1 MKCSLCNKEL
11 RLYTLSVTSNNNNN
25 SHTVTNVFYLYA
37 CDCGEQAYIA
47 TSKLVAKW
55 YWNQIQQNKMNRP
68 YYKSNLTGWIVDK

>member
-1 MKCSLCNKEL
+1 MRCSLCTKEPH
-11 RLYTLSVTSNNNNN
+11 LYKLEVISLKKNNINQID
-25 SHTVTNVFYLYA
+25 NVFYIYA

-68 YYKSNLTGWIVDK
+68 HYKTNLKSWTIVK